1 MAAFP
6 EKFAHDESSFGYH
19 LANERGG
26 IDYKWTTREGH
37 NGHKI
42 FTGLHNMPLMI
53 IRNNKM

>member
-26 IDYKWTTREGH
+26 IDYK
-37 NGHKI
+37 
-42 FTGLHNMPLMI
+42 
-53 IRNNKM
+53 